1 MLEGAGTKTIRTP
14 VLSVSM
20 DEPAFNLSEVNLLT
34 PETVRGS
41 TDWHRYQVILVM
53 RGDKLAEFQRD
64 LGPRGKF
71 SVGEFRIPGG
81 LTHTNG
87 KIEIVHTVG
96 ELVDIADTLRM
107 DSDGWQTDTL
117 PSYDFFATYYNTLEE
132 GKHREVRRTTTGPM
146 ATIQR

>member
-1 MLEGAGTKTIRTP
+1 MLEGVGTKTIRTP

-20 DEPAFNLSEVNLLT
+20 DEPAFNLSEVYLLT
-34 PETVRGS
+34 PDS
-41 TDWHRYQVILVM
+41 AAWHRYQVILVI

-107 DSDGWQTDTL
+107 DSDSWQTDIL

-132 GKHREVRRTTTGPM
+132 GKHREVRRTTTGPV

>member
-1 MLEGAGTKTIRTP
+1 VLEGAGTKTIRTP

-20 DEPAFNLSEVNLLT
+20 DEPAFNLSEVYLLT
-34 PETVRGS
+34 PDS
-41 TDWHRYQVILVM
+41 AAWNRYQVILVI

-64 LGPRGKF
+64 LGPRDKF

-107 DSDGWQTDTL
+107 DSDSWQTDIL

-132 GKHREVRRTTTGPM
+132 GKHREVRRTTTGPV